1 MCRISIWFELNYADQ
16 ALNEE
21 GRWQCFTALLG
32 SRVIIAGRNEEL
44 ANESIEDIKRTVKNS
59 EVEFMKLDLAS
70 LASVRQ
76 FAKNLLESENT
87 VT

>member
-1 MCRISIWFELNYADQ
+1 MK
-16 ALNEE
+16 
-21 GRWQCFTALLG
+21 CFIVLLG

-44 ANESIEDIKRTVKNS
+44 ANETIEDIKRTAKNS

-76 FAKNLLESENT
+76 FAKNLLESENA
-87 VT
+87 VTQSSYQFI

>member
-1 MCRISIWFELNYADQ
+1 M
-16 ALNEE
+16 
-21 GRWQCFTALLG
+21 
-32 SRVIIAGRNEEL
+32 IIAGRNEEL
-44 ANESIEDIKRTVKNS
+44 AKEAIEDIKRTVKNS

-76 FAKNLLESENT
+76 FAKNLLESENA

>member
-1 MCRISIWFELNYADQ
+1 M
-16 ALNEE
+16 
-21 GRWQCFTALLG
+21 
-32 SRVIIAGRNEEL
+32 IIAGRNEEL
-44 ANESIEDIKRTVKNS
+44 ANESIEDIKRTAKNS

-87 VT
+87 VTQSSYQSI

>member
-1 MCRISIWFELNYADQ
+1 M
-16 ALNEE
+16 
-21 GRWQCFTALLG
+21 
-32 SRVIIAGRNEEL
+32 IIAGRNEEL

-76 FAKNLLESENT
+76 FAKNLLESENA
-87 VT
+87 VTQSSYQFI

>member
-1 MCRISIWFELNYADQ
+1 MK
-16 ALNEE
+16 
-21 GRWQCFTALLG
+21 CFTALLG

-76 FAKNLLESENT
+76 FAKNLLESENA